1 MKENTHKTIV
11 FITGAFVHHSCWDQW
26 RCFFEQKGYNTIV
39 PPWPGKE
46 QSAEKLRLGH
56 PDRMVA
62 GIRLAALTEYY
73 SKLIGD
79 LSQKPILI
87 GHSMGG
93 LITQLLLQRNL
104 AAAGIAIHSLQPQ
117 GIFTFKFSF
126 YKAGWPA
133 LGFFTAIEKTYLMSF
148 QEWQYA
154 FTNGMDYEEQRD
166 AYYRFIIPESKRVV
180 RDATTSTAKIDFSR
194 PHAPLLFLA
203 GSTDKFIPASLNFS
217 NFKRYSDPYSV
228 TTYKLFEGRNHFVLG
243 QSGWEENAN
252 YIASWLKDQAL

>member
-26 RCFFEQKGYNTIV
+26 RCFFEQKDYNTIV

-73 SKLIGD
+73 GKLIGD

-93 LITQLLLQRNL
+93 L
-104 AAAGIAIHSLQPQ
+104 
-117 GIFTFKFSF
+117 
-126 YKAGWPA
+126 
-133 LGFFTAIEKTYLMSF
+133 
-148 QEWQYA
+148 
-154 FTNGMDYEEQRD
+154 
-166 AYYRFIIPESKRVV
+166 
-180 RDATTSTAKIDFSR
+180 TTSFCCSGILPPRELPFIRCSHR
-194 PHAPLLFLA
+194 VFLH
-203 GSTDKFIPASLNFS
+203 LNFH
-217 NFKRYSDPYSV
+217 FIKRD
-228 TTYKLFEGRNHFVLG
+228 G
-243 QSGWEENAN
+243 Q
-252 YIASWLKDQAL
+252 L